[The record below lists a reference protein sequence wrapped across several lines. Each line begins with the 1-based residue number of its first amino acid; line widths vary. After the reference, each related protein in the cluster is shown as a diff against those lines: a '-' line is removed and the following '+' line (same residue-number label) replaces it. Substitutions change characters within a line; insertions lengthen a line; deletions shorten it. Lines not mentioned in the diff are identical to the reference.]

1 MTLVCEDD
9 QLCCEDESALA
20 TKCLEICQALA
31 QKGQK
36 FSFSLKMNLFSF
48 SLDTKEENTSVL
60 DTRPL
65 VKKKLS
71 PSALKRNQKRKE
83 LFLKKKAEESEQ
95 QVKET
100 PEHVDRTFKCD
111 QCERTFS
118 TENGLNIHTGRTH
131 KNSNLPPPERLL
143 NSSGKEE
150 PKQVSPIKDIREEEK
165 DDEDSSVESEE
176 ESIEET
182 NTPTCNLC
190 GSRQCIR
197 LTAISI
203 RCSSTP
209 VYHKKCPF

>member
-1 MTLVCEDD
+1 MPGNLPGTGTKGTEVL
-9 QLCCEDESALA
+9 LLPEDESFLILLGHQGGEH
-20 TKCLEICQALA
+20 KCPGHQA
-31 QKGQK
+31 
-36 FSFSLKMNLFSF
+36 SSE
-48 SLDTKEENTSVL
+48 KEAVPM
-60 DTRPL
+60 R
-65 VKKKLS
+65 
-71 PSALKRNQKRKE
+71 RNQKRKE

-100 PEHVDRTFKCD
+100 PKHVDRTFKCD

-118 TENGLNIHTGRTH
+118 TENGLNIHTGRAH

-150 PKQVSPIKDIREEEK
+150 PKQVSPIKDIIEEEK

-190 GSRQCIR
+190 GSTQCIR